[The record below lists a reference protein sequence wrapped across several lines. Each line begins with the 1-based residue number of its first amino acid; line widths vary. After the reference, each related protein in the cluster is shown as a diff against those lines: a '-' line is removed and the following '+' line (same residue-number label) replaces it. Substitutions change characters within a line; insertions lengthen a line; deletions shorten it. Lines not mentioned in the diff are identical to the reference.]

1 MWYALSMKLS
11 TYAKQLGISYSTAW
25 RMWKRGEIAG
35 YQLASGTVIVHQS
48 SQEESGVPRKVAIY
62 TRVSNSENKQNLDTQ
77 AERLVAW
84 CTKQGWSVV
93 QVVKECG
100 SGVTDQR
107 PRFLALLADPSITH
121 IVVEHKDRASRFGVA
136 YIQTLLAVQKRELVV
151 VNAASTAE
159 EDLMSDLVSI
169 ITSFVARLYG
179 PRRAKRKTDQVL
191 AALQEN
197 GSHGEQE
204 TPTTT

>member
-1 MWYALSMKLS
+1 MKLS

-35 YQLASGTVIVHQS
+35 YQLLSGTVIVNQPE
-48 SQEESGVPRKVAIY
+48 QESYVTRKVAISA
-62 TRVSNSENKQNLDTQ
+62 RVSNSENKQNPAVQ

-84 CTKQGWSVV
+84 CAMQGWTGV
-93 QVVKECG
+93 QVVKEYG
-100 SGVTDQR
+100 SGVNDQR

-136 YIQTLLAVQKRELVV
+136 YIQTLLAVQRRELVV
-151 VNAASTAE
+151 VNSAQTADE
-159 EDLMSDLVSI
+159 ELMSDLVSI

-179 PRRAKRKTDQVL
+179 RRRAKRKTEQVL
-191 AALQEN
+191 ATLQEN
-197 GSHGEQE
+197 GSNGEE
-204 TPTTT
+204 DPPTTT

>member
-1 MWYALSMKLS
+1 MKLS

-35 YQLASGTVIVHQS
+35 YQLVSGTVIVNQPE
-48 SQEESGVPRKVAIY
+48 QESHVTRKVAIY
-62 TRVSNSENKQNLDTQ
+62 ARVSNSENKKNLDIQ

-84 CTKQGWSVV
+84 CTMQGWSGV

-100 SGVTDQR
+100 SGVNDQR

-121 IVVEHKDRASRFGVA
+121 IVVEHQDRASRFGVA
-136 YIQTLLAVQKRELVV
+136 YIQTLLAVQQRELVV
-151 VNAASTAE
+151 VNSAQTAE

-169 ITSFVARLYG
+169 ITSFVAQLYDR
-179 PRRAKRKTDQVL
+179 RRAKRKTDQVL

-197 GSHGEQE
+197 GSNGEE
-204 TPTTT
+204 DPPTTT

>member
-1 MWYALSMKLS
+1 MKLS

-35 YQLASGTVIVHQS
+35 YQLLSGTVIVNQPE
-48 SQEESGVPRKVAIY
+48 QESHVTRKVAIY
-62 TRVSNSENKQNLDTQ
+62 ARVSNSENQKNLDTQ

-84 CTKQGWSVV
+84 CTMQGWSGV

-100 SGVTDQR
+100 SGVNDQR

-136 YIQTLLAVQKRELVV
+136 YIQTLLAVQQRELVV
-151 VNAASTAE
+151 VNSAQTAE

-179 PRRAKRKTDQVL
+179 RRRAKRKTDQVL

-197 GSHGEQE
+197 GSHGEE
-204 TPTTT
+204 DLPTTT

>member
-1 MWYALSMKLS
+1 MKLS
-11 TYAKQLGISYSTAW
+11 TYAKQLGLSYSTAW

-35 YQLASGTVIVHQS
+35 YQLVSGTVIVNQPE
-48 SQEESGVPRKVAIY
+48 QESHVTRKVAIY
-62 TRVSNSENKQNLDTQ
+62 ARVSNSENKKNLDTQ

-84 CTKQGWSVV
+84 CTMQGWSGV

-100 SGVTDQR
+100 SGVNDQR

-136 YIQTLLAVQKRELVV
+136 YIQTLLAVQQRELVV
-151 VNAASTAE
+151 VNSAQTAE

-169 ITSFVARLYG
+169 ITSFIARLYG
-179 PRRAKRKTDQVL
+179 RRRAKRKTEQVL
-191 AALQEN
+191 AALLEN
-197 GSHGEQE
+197 GSHGEE
-204 TPTTT
+204 DPPTTT

>member
-1 MWYALSMKLS
+1 MKLS

-35 YQLASGTVIVHQS
+35 YQLVSGTVIVNQPE
-48 SQEESGVPRKVAIY
+48 QEGHVTRKVAIY
-62 TRVSNSENKQNLDTQ
+62 ARVSNSESKKNLDTQ

-84 CTKQGWSVV
+84 CMMQGWSGV

-100 SGVTDQR
+100 SGVNDQR

-136 YIQTLLAVQKRELVV
+136 YIQTLLAIQQRELVV
-151 VNAASTAE
+151 VNSAQTAE

-179 PRRAKRKTDQVL
+179 RRRAKRKTDQVL

-197 GSHGEQE
+197 GSNGEE
-204 TPTTT
+204 DPPTTT

>member
-1 MWYALSMKLS
+1 MKLS

-35 YQLASGTVIVHQS
+35 YQLVSGTVIVNQPE
-48 SQEESGVPRKVAIY
+48 QESHVTRKVAIY
-62 TRVSNSENKQNLDTQ
+62 ARVPNSENKQNLDTQ

-84 CTKQGWSVV
+84 CMMQGWSGA
-93 QVVKECG
+93 QVVKEYG
-100 SGVTDQR
+100 SGVNDQR

-121 IVVEHKDRASRFGVA
+121 IVVEHKDQASRFGVA
-136 YIQTLLAVQKRELVV
+136 YIQTLLAIQQRELVV
-151 VNAASTAE
+151 VNSAQTAE

-179 PRRAKRKTDQVL
+179 RRRAKRKTEQVL
-191 AALQEN
+191 ATLQEN
-197 GSHGEQE
+197 GSNGEE
-204 TPTTT
+204 DPPTTT

>member
-1 MWYALSMKLS
+1 MKLS

-35 YQLASGTVIVHQS
+35 YQLASGTVIVNQPE
-48 SQEESGVPRKVAIY
+48 QESHVTRKVAIY
-62 TRVSNSENKQNLDTQ
+62 ARVSNSENKKNLDTQ
-77 AERLVAW
+77 AERLLAW
-84 CTKQGWSVV
+84 CTMQGWSGV

-100 SGVTDQR
+100 SGVNDQR

-136 YIQTLLAVQKRELVV
+136 YIQTLLAVQQRELVV
-151 VNAASTAE
+151 VTSAQTAE

-169 ITSFVARLYG
+169 LTSFVARLYG
-179 PRRAKRKTDQVL
+179 RRRAKRKTDQVL

-197 GSHGEQE
+197 GSHGEE
-204 TPTTT
+204 D

>member
-1 MWYALSMKLS
+1 
-11 TYAKQLGISYSTAW
+11 
-25 RMWKRGEIAG
+25 MWKRGEIAG
-35 YQLASGTVIVHQS
+35 YELASVTVTVNQPE
-48 SQEESGVPRKVAIY
+48 QENPITRKVGIY
-62 TRVSNSENKQNLDTQ
+62 PRVSNSENKKNLDTQ

-84 CTKQGWSVV
+84 CTIQGWSVV

-100 SGVTDQR
+100 SGVNDQR
-107 PRFLALLADPSITH
+107 PRFVALLADPSITH
-121 IVVEHKDRASRFGVA
+121 IVVEHQDRASRFGVA

-151 VNAASTAE
+151 VNSAQTDE

-179 PRRAKRKTDQVL
+179 RRRAKRKTDQVL

-197 GSHGEQE
+197 GSNGEQK
-204 TPTTT
+204 TKTTR

>member
-1 MWYALSMKLS
+1 MKLS

-35 YQLASGTVIVHQS
+35 YQLVSGTVIVNQPVK
-48 SQEESGVPRKVAIY
+48 ESHVTRKVAIY
-62 TRVSNSENKQNLDTQ
+62 ARVSNSENKKKLDTQ
-77 AERLVAW
+77 AERLVDW
-84 CTKQGWSVV
+84 CTMQGWSGV

-100 SGVTDQR
+100 SGVNDQR

-136 YIQTLLAVQKRELVV
+136 YIQTLLAVQRRELVV
-151 VNAASTAE
+151 INSAQTAE

-169 ITSFVARLYG
+169 ITSFVAQLYG
-179 PRRAKRKTDQVL
+179 RRRAKRKTEQVL

-197 GSHGEQE
+197 GSHGEE
-204 TPTTT
+204 DAPTTT

>member
-1 MWYALSMKLS
+1 MKLS

-35 YQLASGTVIVHQS
+35 YQLVSGTVIVNQPE
-48 SQEESGVPRKVAIY
+48 QESHVTRKVAIY
-62 TRVSNSENKQNLDTQ
+62 ARVSNSENKKNLDTQ

-84 CTKQGWSVV
+84 CTMQGWSGV

-100 SGVTDQR
+100 SGVNDQR

-136 YIQTLLAVQKRELVV
+136 YIQTLLAIQQRELVV
-151 VNAASTAE
+151 VNSAQTAE

-179 PRRAKRKTDQVL
+179 WRRAKRKTEQVL

-197 GSHGEQE
+197 GSNGEE
-204 TPTTT
+204 DPPTTT

>member
-1 MWYALSMKLS
+1 MKLS

-35 YQLASGTVIVHQS
+35 YQLASGTVIVNQPE
-48 SQEESGVPRKVAIY
+48 QENPIIRKVAIY
-62 TRVSNSENKQNLDTQ
+62 ARVSNSENKKNLDTQ

-84 CTKQGWSVV
+84 CTIQGWSVV

-100 SGVTDQR
+100 SGVNDQR

-121 IVVEHKDRASRFGVA
+121 IVVEHTDRASRFGVA

-151 VNAASTAE
+151 VNSAHTAE

-179 PRRAKRKTDQVL
+179 RRRAKRKTDQVL
-191 AALQEN
+191 AALQEH
-197 GSHGEQE
+197 GSNGEQK
-204 TPTTT
+204 TTTTT

>member
-1 MWYALSMKLS
+1 MKLS

-25 RMWKRGEIAG
+25 RMWKRGEIAA
-35 YQLASGTVIVHQS
+35 YQLVSGTVIVKQPE
-48 SQEESGVPRKVAIY
+48 QESHVTRKVAIY
-62 TRVSNSENKQNLDTQ
+62 ARVSNSENKKKLDTQ

-84 CTKQGWSVV
+84 CTMQGWSGV

-100 SGVTDQR
+100 SGVNDQR

-136 YIQTLLAVQKRELVV
+136 YIQTLLAVQQRELVV
-151 VNAASTAE
+151 VNSAPTAE
-159 EDLMSDLVSI
+159 EELMSDLVSI
-169 ITSFVARLYG
+169 ITSFVARLYSR
-179 PRRAKRKTDQVL
+179 RRAKRKTDQVL

-197 GSHGEQE
+197 GSHGEE
-204 TPTTT
+204 DPPTTT

>member
-1 MWYALSMKLS
+1 MKLS

-35 YQLASGTVIVHQS
+35 YQLASGTVIVNQPE
-48 SQEESGVPRKVAIY
+48 QESHITRKVAIY
-62 TRVSNSENKQNLDTQ
+62 ARVSTSEHKKNLDTQ

-84 CTKQGWSVV
+84 CTIQGWSVV

-100 SGVTDQR
+100 SGVNDQR

-121 IVVEHKDRASRFGVA
+121 IVVEHQDRASRFGVA
-136 YIQTLLAVQKRELVV
+136 YIQNLLAVQKRELVV
-151 VNAASTAE
+151 VDSAQTAE

-179 PRRAKRKTDQVL
+179 RRRAKRKTDQVL

-197 GSHGEQE
+197 GSNGEQK
-204 TPTTT
+204 TTTTT

>member
-1 MWYALSMKLS
+1 MKLS

-35 YQLASGTVIVHQS
+35 YQLVSGTVIVNQPE
-48 SQEESGVPRKVAIY
+48 EESHVTRKVAIY
-62 TRVSNSENKQNLDTQ
+62 ARVSNSENKQNLDTQ

-84 CTKQGWSVV
+84 CTMQGWSGV
-93 QVVKECG
+93 QVVKEYG
-100 SGVTDQR
+100 SGVNDQR

-136 YIQTLLAVQKRELVV
+136 YIQTLLAVQRRELVV
-151 VNAASTAE
+151 VNAAQTADE
-159 EDLMSDLVSI
+159 ELMSDLVSI

-179 PRRAKRKTDQVL
+179 RRRAKRKTEQVL
-191 AALQEN
+191 ATLQEN
-197 GSHGEQE
+197 GSNGEE
-204 TPTTT
+204 DPPTTT

>member
-1 MWYALSMKLS
+1 MKLS

-35 YQLASGTVIVHQS
+35 YQLASGTVIVNQPE
-48 SQEESGVPRKVAIY
+48 QESHVIRKVAIY
-62 TRVSNSENKQNLDTQ
+62 ARVSNSENKKNLDTQ
-77 AERLVAW
+77 ADRLVAW
-84 CTKQGWSVV
+84 CTLQGWSVV

-100 SGVTDQR
+100 SGVNDQR

-151 VNAASTAE
+151 VNSAPTAE

-179 PRRAKRKTDQVL
+179 RRRAKRKTEQVL
-191 AALQEN
+191 TALQEN
-197 GSHGEQE
+197 GSNGEPE
-204 TPTTT
+204 TPTTTR

>member
-1 MWYALSMKLS
+1 MKLS

-35 YQLASGTVIVHQS
+35 YQLVSGTVIVNQPE
-48 SQEESGVPRKVAIY
+48 QESPVTRKVAIY
-62 TRVSNSENKQNLDTQ
+62 ARVSNSEHKKNLDTQ

-84 CTKQGWSVV
+84 CRMQGWSGV

-100 SGVTDQR
+100 SGVNDQR

-136 YIQTLLAVQKRELVV
+136 YIQTLLAVQRRELVV
-151 VNAASTAE
+151 VNSAQTAE

-179 PRRAKRKTDQVL
+179 RRRAKRKTEQVL
-191 AALQEN
+191 ATLLEN
-197 GSHGEQE
+197 GSHGEE
-204 TPTTT
+204 DPPTTT

>member
-1 MWYALSMKLS
+1 MKLS

-35 YQLASGTVIVHQS
+35 YQLVSGTVIVNQPE
-48 SQEESGVPRKVAIY
+48 QESHVTRKVAIY
-62 TRVSNSENKQNLDTQ
+62 ARVSNSENKKNLDTQ

-84 CTKQGWSVV
+84 CTMQGWSGV

-100 SGVTDQR
+100 SGVNDQR

-136 YIQTLLAVQKRELVV
+136 YIQTLLAVQQRALVV
-151 VNAASTAE
+151 VNSAQTAE

-179 PRRAKRKTDQVL
+179 RRRAKRKTEQVL

-197 GSHGEQE
+197 GSHGEE
-204 TPTTT
+204 DAPTTT

>member
-1 MWYALSMKLS
+1 MKLS

-35 YQLASGTVIVHQS
+35 YQLVSGTVIVNQPE
-48 SQEESGVPRKVAIY
+48 QEGHVTRKVAIY
-62 TRVSNSENKQNLDTQ
+62 ARVSNSENKKNLDTQ

-84 CTKQGWSVV
+84 CTMQGWSGV

-100 SGVTDQR
+100 SGVNDQR

-136 YIQTLLAVQKRELVV
+136 YIQTLLAIQQRELVV
-151 VNAASTAE
+151 VNSAQTAE

-179 PRRAKRKTDQVL
+179 WRRAKRKTEQVL

-197 GSHGEQE
+197 GSNGEE
-204 TPTTT
+204 DPPTTT

>member
-1 MWYALSMKLS
+1 MKLS

-35 YQLASGTVIVHQS
+35 YQLVSGTVIVNQPE
-48 SQEESGVPRKVAIY
+48 EESHVTRKVAIY
-62 TRVSNSENKQNLDTQ
+62 ARVPNSESKQNLDTQ

-84 CTKQGWSVV
+84 CTMQGWSGV
-93 QVVKECG
+93 QVVKEYG
-100 SGVTDQR
+100 SGLNDQR

-136 YIQTLLAVQKRELVV
+136 YIQTLLAVQRRELVV
-151 VNAASTAE
+151 VNSAQTADE
-159 EDLMSDLVSI
+159 ELMGDLVSI

-179 PRRAKRKTDQVL
+179 RRRAKRKTEQVL
-191 AALQEN
+191 APLQEN
-197 GSHGEQE
+197 GSNGEE
-204 TPTTT
+204 DPPTTT

>member
-1 MWYALSMKLS
+1 MKLS

-35 YQLASGTVIVHQS
+35 YQLVSGTVIVNQPE
-48 SQEESGVPRKVAIY
+48 QESHVTRKVAIY
-62 TRVSNSENKQNLDTQ
+62 ARISNSENKKNLDTQ

-84 CTKQGWSVV
+84 CTMQGWSGV

-100 SGVTDQR
+100 SGVNDQR

-136 YIQTLLAVQKRELVV
+136 YIQTLLAVQRRELVV
-151 VNAASTAE
+151 VNSAQTADE
-159 EDLMSDLVSI
+159 ELMSDLVSI

-179 PRRAKRKTDQVL
+179 RRRAKRKTEQVL
-191 AALQEN
+191 ATLQEN
-197 GSHGEQE
+197 GSNGEE
-204 TPTTT
+204 DPPTTT

>member
-1 MWYALSMKLS
+1 MKLS

-35 YQLASGTVIVHQS
+35 YQLASGTVIVNQPE
-48 SQEESGVPRKVAIY
+48 QENHIIRKVAIY
-62 TRVSNSENKQNLDTQ
+62 ARVSTSENKKNLDTQ
-77 AERLVAW
+77 AEGLVAW
-84 CTKQGWSVV
+84 CTIQGWSVV

-100 SGVTDQR
+100 SGVNDQR

-151 VNAASTAE
+151 VNSAQTAE
-159 EDLMSDLVSI
+159 EDLMSDLLSI

-179 PRRAKRKTDQVL
+179 RRRAKRKTDQVL

-197 GSHGEQE
+197 GSNGEQK
-204 TPTTT
+204 TTTTT

>member
-1 MWYALSMKLS
+1 MKLS

-35 YQLASGTVIVHQS
+35 YQLVSGTVIVNQPE
-48 SQEESGVPRKVAIY
+48 QESHVTRKVAIY
-62 TRVSNSENKQNLDTQ
+62 ARVSNSENKKNLDTQ

-84 CTKQGWSVV
+84 CTMQGWSGV

-100 SGVTDQR
+100 SGVNDQR

-136 YIQTLLAVQKRELVV
+136 YIQTLLAVQQRELVV
-151 VNAASTAE
+151 VNSAQTAE

-179 PRRAKRKTDQVL
+179 RRRAKRKTDQVL

-197 GSHGEQE
+197 GSNGEE
-204 TPTTT
+204 DPPTTT

>member
-1 MWYALSMKLS
+1 MKLS
-11 TYAKQLGISYSTAW
+11 TYAKQLGLSYSTAW

-35 YQLASGTVIVHQS
+35 YQLVSGTVIVNQPE
-48 SQEESGVPRKVAIY
+48 QESHVTRKVAIY
-62 TRVSNSENKQNLDTQ
+62 ARVSNSENKKNLDTQ

-84 CTKQGWSVV
+84 CTMQGWSGV

-100 SGVTDQR
+100 SGVNDQR

-136 YIQTLLAVQKRELVV
+136 YIQTLLAVQQRELVV
-151 VNAASTAE
+151 VNSAQTAE

-169 ITSFVARLYG
+169 ITSFIARLYG
-179 PRRAKRKTDQVL
+179 RRRAKRKTEQVL
-191 AALQEN
+191 AALLEN
-197 GSHGEQE
+197 GSHGEE
-204 TPTTT
+204 YPPTTT